1 MLNVC
6 FTVVGEPFSDF
17 VRERIE
23 HRNEKLTDR
32 NDLNVEVDPEILDVI
47 RRSTNIATQ
56 VGCSAHLLKV
66 GSKRRRTKAEIEEF
80 RALQAD
86 QMKVITDRDA
96 RIEELELSQQQLEAE
111 KNVEVAARDARINE
125 L

>member
-6 FTVVGEPFSDF
+6 FTVVGEPFSNF

-47 RRSTNIATQ
+47 RRSTNVSTQ

-80 RALQAD
+80 RAL
-86 QMKVITDRDA
+86 
-96 RIEELELSQQQLEAE
+96 
-111 KNVEVAARDARINE
+111 
-125 L
+125 